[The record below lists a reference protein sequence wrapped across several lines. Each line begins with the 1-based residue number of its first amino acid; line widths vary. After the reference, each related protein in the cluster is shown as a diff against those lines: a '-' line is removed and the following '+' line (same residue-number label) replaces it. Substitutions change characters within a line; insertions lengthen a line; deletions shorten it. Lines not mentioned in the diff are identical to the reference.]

1 MIRAALLAITV
12 CCAMAYSHVS
22 PDVFHA
28 AWGLVGACAV
38 KWCLP

>member
-1 MIRAALLAITV
+1 MIRTALLAIAV
-12 CCAMAYSHVS
+12 CCAMAYSRAQ